1 MTSVGSV
8 ASITKTIGDFSD
20 LMTAGMKKKVRKHF
34 REYLLGMMIPPE
46 IRRKS
51 ISNISSLVS
60 EYDQSTLNRAIH
72 AVDPETLEE
81 NYIAFLKARI
91 DNHQVEFIGDDTLL
105 EHPGAKAME
114 NVGWFYDHASG
125 NNVLAHQPVTTMLH
139 DIDTN
144 EFYPFLARMYI
155 KKDNDSGENNT
166 DFKTKLD
173 IMGNLFAIA
182 SENFNVTGK
191 VVDSWYSS
199 FSFLGENYTTELRSN
214 RKASFQD
221 FGKIGKKNRDMFYT
235 MDEIL
240 ESTFLLYENST
251 GILKEFPLYRSF
263 HIWLT
268 NGKPAN
274 LVILYNPE
282 NRRKKFLVSDN
293 LEGDNIMAAWNHRW
307 SIETFHNDAKD
318 LGMGGYQ
325 VRDGEGSLIHVRI
338 TIAAYTLLSM
348 IIKASKKLFG
358 KFVKTIGECSR
369 AIKEVLILK
378 KNYKWRMFSV

>member
-8 ASITKTIGDFSD
+8 AYITKRIGEFSN
-20 LMTAGMKKKVRKHF
+20 LMTAGMEKNVRKHF

-46 IRRKS
+46 ISRKS

-72 AVDPETLEE
+72 AVDPETLEK
-81 NYIAFLKARI
+81 NCIAFLKSMI
-91 DNHQVEFIGDDTLL
+91 GNHPVEFIGDDTIL
-105 EHPGAKAME
+105 EHPGSKAME

-139 DIDTN
+139 DIDSN
-144 EFYPFLARMYI
+144 EFYPFLVRMYV
-155 KKDNDSGENNT
+155 KKDNDSGENNNN
-166 DFKTKLD
+166 FKTKLD
-173 IMGNLFAIA
+173 IMANLFEIA

-221 FGKIGKKNRDMFYT
+221 LGKIGKKNRDMFYT

-240 ESTFLLYENST
+240 EFTFLLYNNST

-293 LEGDNIMAAWNHRW
+293 IEGDNIMAAWNHRW

-348 IIKASKKLFG
+348 MVKASKKLFG

-378 KNYKWRMFSV
+378 KNYKWRLFSV

>member
-8 ASITKTIGDFSD
+8 AYITKRIGEFSN
-20 LMTAGMKKKVRKHF
+20 LMTAGMEKNVRKHF

-46 IRRKS
+46 ISRKS

-72 AVDPETLEE
+72 AVDPETLEK
-81 NYIAFLKARI
+81 NCIAFLKSMI
-91 DNHQVEFIGDDTLL
+91 GNHPVEFIGDDTIL
-105 EHPGAKAME
+105 EHPGSKAME

-139 DIDTN
+139 DIDSN
-144 EFYPFLARMYI
+144 EFYPFLVRMYV
-155 KKDNDSGENNT
+155 KKDNDSGENNNN
-166 DFKTKLD
+166 FKTKLD
-173 IMGNLFAIA
+173 IMADLFEIA

-221 FGKIGKKNRDMFYT
+221 LGKIGKKNRDMFYT

-240 ESTFLLYENST
+240 EFTFLLYNNST

-282 NRRKKFLVSDN
+282 NRRKKFLVSDH
-293 LEGDNIMAAWNHRW
+293 LEGDNI
-307 SIETFHNDAKD
+307 I
-318 LGMGGYQ
+318 
-325 VRDGEGSLIHVRI
+325 LI
-338 TIAAYTLLSM
+338 
-348 IIKASKKLFG
+348 
-358 KFVKTIGECSR
+358 SR
-369 AIKEVLILK
+369 FLPPLYF
-378 KNYKWRMFSV
+378 N

>member
-8 ASITKTIGDFSD
+8 ASITKMIGEFSD

-60 EYDQSTLNRAIH
+60 EYDQSTLNRTFH
-72 AVDPETLEE
+72 AVDPKTLEK
-81 NYIAFLKARI
+81 NYIAYLKARI
-91 DNHQVEFIGDDTLL
+91 GEHTVEFIGDDTLL
-105 EHPGAKAME
+105 EHPGSKVME
-114 NVGWFYDHASG
+114 NVGWFHDHASG

-139 DIDTN
+139 DLESD
-144 EFYPFLARMYI
+144 EFYPFLVRMYV
-155 KKDNDSGENNT
+155 KKDKDSSENNT
-166 DFKTKLD
+166 EFKTKLETMSD
-173 IMGNLFAIA
+173 LFAIA
-182 SENFNVTGK
+182 CENFNVTGK

-199 FSFLGENYTTELRSN
+199 FSFLGENYTTELKSN

-221 FGKIGKKNRDMFYT
+221 LGKMIRKNSDMFCT

-240 ESTFLLYENST
+240 ETTFLMYENST

-268 NGKPAN
+268 NGKPAS

-282 NRRKKFLVSDN
+282 NGRKKFLVSDH
-293 LEGDNIMAAWNHRW
+293 LEGDNLMEAWNHRW

-318 LGMGGYQ
+318 LGLGGYQ

-338 TIAAYTLLSM
+338 TIAAYTLLSLM
-348 IIKASKKLFG
+348 IKASKRLFG
-358 KFVKTIGECSR
+358 RLLKTIGECSR
-369 AIKEVLILK
+369 AIKEIIILK
-378 KNYKWRMFSV
+378 KNYKWRLFRG

>member
-1 MTSVGSV
+1 MTSIGSV

-72 AVDPETLEE
+72 AVDPETLEK

-91 DNHQVEFIGDDTLL
+91 GTHSVEFIGDDTIL

-155 KKDNDSGENNT
+155 KRDNCENSN
-166 DFKTKLD
+166 DFSTKLD
-173 IMGNLFAIA
+173 IMANLFAIA

-199 FSFLGENYTTELRSN
+199 FTFLGENYTTELRSN
-214 RKASFQD
+214 RKASLD
-221 FGKIGKKNRDMFYT
+221 DMGKMTKKNRDMFYT

-240 ESTFLLYENST
+240 EFTFLLYKNST

-263 HIWLT
+263 HIWLA

-282 NRRKKFLVSDN
+282 NRRKKFLVSDH
-293 LEGDNIMAAWNHRW
+293 LEGDDLMAAWNHRW

-338 TIAAYTLLSM
+338 TIAAYTLLSLM
-348 IIKASKKLFG
+348 IKESKKLFG

-369 AIKEVLILK
+369 AVKEVLILK
-378 KNYKWRMFSV
+378 KNYKWRLFSV

>member
-8 ASITKTIGDFSD
+8 AYITKRIGDFSN
-20 LMTAGMKKKVRKHF
+20 LMTAGMEKNVRKHF

-46 IRRKS
+46 ISRKS

-72 AVDPETLEE
+72 AVDPETLEK
-81 NYIAFLKARI
+81 NYIAFLKAMI
-91 DNHQVEFIGDDTLL
+91 GNHPVEFIGDDTLL
-105 EHPGAKAME
+105 EHPGSKAME

-125 NNVLAHQPVTTMLH
+125 NSVLAHQPVTTMLH
-139 DIDTN
+139 DLDSN
-144 EFYPFLARMYI
+144 EFYPFLARMYV
-155 KKDNDSGENNT
+155 KKDNCENSNN
-166 DFKTKLD
+166 FMTKLD
-173 IMGNLFAIA
+173 IMADLFEIA

-221 FGKIGKKNRDMFYT
+221 LGKIGKKNRDMFYT

-240 ESTFLLYENST
+240 EFTFLLYKNST

-282 NRRKKFLVSDN
+282 NRRKKFLVSDH
-293 LEGDNIMAAWNHRW
+293 LEGDNIMVAWNHRW

-338 TIAAYTLLSM
+338 TIAAYTLLSLM
-348 IIKASKKLFG
+348 IKESKKLFG

-378 KNYKWRMFSV
+378 KNYKWRLFSV